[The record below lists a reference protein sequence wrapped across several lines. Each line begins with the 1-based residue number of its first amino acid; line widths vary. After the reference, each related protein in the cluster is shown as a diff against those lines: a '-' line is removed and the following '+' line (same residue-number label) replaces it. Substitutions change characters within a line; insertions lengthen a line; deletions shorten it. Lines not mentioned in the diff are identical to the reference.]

1 MHYDKDL
8 ESQTRALERTADSGA
23 AAAPGREAPLVLI
36 KEHLT
41 YIPPESQY
49 RCGSQGGRLLK
60 NWAFPSDW
68 QAKPG
73 ELTPVLKLQEF
84 KAGGYEATVRLMDL
98 EKIGSAMEGNR
109 RMGKREESEQGQ
121 DLESLLKSAARAK
134 RRVRLLVKNM
144 GATNL
149 VTLTRRETV
158 EGGFWSTEQWA
169 KAWDRFRRNVERV
182 IGDFPYVAV
191 LERHKKG
198 NFHLHVAW
206 VGKVN
211 LNVTRGIW
219 WSVCGGRG
227 QGNVDSQYIK
237 VRQGLERAD
246 RVAKYI
252 SKYTTKH
259 FEESGRFNKKRYWS
273 SRQTLEEARRYVL
286 KAASL
291 DAAIKATMDQ
301 LGLRFDDFMVSRGGR
316 LVVEH
321 MFMFP
326 DGGGVWIN
334 VIPERHL
341 AHHEIPF

>member
-8 ESQTRALERTADSGA
+8 ESQTLAREWPADSGA

-36 KEHLT
+36 EEHLT
-41 YIPPESQY
+41 YIPPENQF
-49 RCGSQGGRLLK
+49 RRGFHGGRLLE
-60 NWAFPSDW
+60 NWAFPTDW
-68 QAKPG
+68 KLQPG
-73 ELTPVLKLQEF
+73 ELTPVLKVQPF
-84 KAGGYEATVRLMDL
+84 KAGGYEATIRMLDL
-98 EKIGSAMEGNR
+98 EKIGAAMDGNR
-109 RMGKREESEQGQ
+109 RFGKREAPDEADWENIM
-121 DLESLLKSAARAK
+121 KAAARAK

-149 VTLTRRETV
+149 VTLTRRET
-158 EGGFWSTEQWA
+158 EESGFWTPEDWA
-169 KAWDRFRRNVERV
+169 KGWDRFRRNVERV
-182 IGDFPYVAV
+182 IGNFPYVAV

-219 WSVCGGRG
+219 WAVCGGRG

-237 VRQGLERAD
+237 VKQGLERAD

-259 FEESGRFNKKRYWS
+259 FEETGRFNKKRYWA
-273 SRQTLEEARRYVL
+273 SRQTMEEARRYVL

-291 DAAIKATMDQ
+291 DAAIQSTMKQ
-301 LGLRFDDFMVSRGGR
+301 LGLDAANFTVNRKGR
-316 LVVEH
+316 LELDH
-321 MFMFP
+321 MFYFP
-326 DGGGVWIN
+326 DGSGIWIN
-334 VIPERHL
+334 VIPDIH
-341 AHHEIPF
+341 IPPDTPF